1 MFLRYIEEVKYI
13 IMNCAGCKEKACAKG
28 KDCTGMD
35 IAEEAKAEYKDK
47 GDAEVLKSLRVSARI
62 ESRYYMQKT
71 RIEEVIQYAQEMGYK
86 KLGVAFCIGLEKE
99 AEMLCSILSQYFEV
113 SSVCCKVCGI
123 DKSYFEL
130 ERLHKDGA
138 VNDKGKGI
146 VAGAQ
151 IEMEPEE
158 GEVEAEAMCNPIGQA
173 LILNREKTDLNIILG
188 LCIGHDIL
196 FTKYAEAPVTTLA
209 VKDRVLAHNPLG
221 ALYSG
226 YYFKKLRKAARE

>member
-1 MFLRYIEEVKYI
+1 M
-13 IMNCAGCKEKACAKG
+13 IMNCAGCGEKACAKG
-28 KDCTGMD
+28 KDCTD
-35 IAEEAKAEYKDK
+35 IAEEAKAAYKDK
-47 GDAEVLKSLRVSARI
+47 GDAEVLKSLKVSTRI

-71 RIEEVIQYAQEMGYK
+71 RIEEVILYAQEMDYK
-86 KLGVAFCIGLEKE
+86 KVGVAFCIGLENE
-99 AEMLCSILSQYFEV
+99 AELLCDILSHYFEV

-130 ERLHKDGA
+130 ERLHKDRA
-138 VNDKGKGI
+138 VNNKGT
-146 VAGAQ
+146 VAGAE
-151 IEMEPEE
+151 IEPE
-158 GEVEAEAMCNPIGQA
+158 GEAMCNPIGQA

-188 LCIGHDIL
+188 LCIGHDIM

-226 YYFKKLRKAARE
+226 YYLNKLRKTTQK